1 MAKSCKGLAMELV
14 KCLSESDCVKVE
26 NKSYRECAGEKT
38 PSISTE
44 CVGLRETYFNCKRG
58 QIRQRFNTKR
68 NDIQCRRPRQVKPDW
83 VLAPSVSGSRKIYE
97 LEQAT
102 SPKGEHLGGVSAIC
116 ARGNRMN
123 KMLHIPKGN
132 YSYMSRNYFSPVV
145 HRIFLS
151 CQSSMKRNAEL
162 EQPLSTYTR
171 FCKKF
176 HSGGLKR
183 RIQGRCECFLS
194 SGTFSAT
201 WAQPRRMDKLGIYGT
216 QWQQIEY
223 LKATKTRTNYKAE
236 PYDIEGPNLDSM
248 EFSEVPDV
256 EKTSSWQEK
265 FPKRWVIV
273 LLCFSAFLLCN
284 MDRVNMSIAILPM
297 SAEYNWNP
305 ATVGLIQSSFFW
317 GYLLT
322 HSCDFVVQK
331 CNELQLVEFCRPA
344 ETYVGYPNLHMA
356 GLAPEGSQFDGN
368 SLLTGFDAMNLQE
381 NLLRGIYA
389 YGFEKPSAIQRK
401 GNVPSQGGLM

>member
-14 KCLSESDCVKVE
+14 KCLSESDCVK
-26 NKSYRECAGEKT
+26 ECAGEKT

-58 QIRQRFNTKR
+58 QEGEGYLKSSQSILLRGCAQLHMHVT
-68 NDIQCRRPRQVKPDW
+68 NDKTTLLIPKGMIYNVGGLDRSEFG
-83 VLAPSVSGSRKIYE
+83 LGLGVSGSKYVGLVSREPLLACRKHCVRVLMIRPMK
-97 LEQAT
+97 LL
-102 SPKGEHLGGVSAIC
+102 SDRLKLIIVAIC
-116 ARGNRMN
+116 IGLSR
-123 KMLHIPKGN
+123 LVC
-132 YSYMSRNYFSPVV
+132 YSEFEIRCLSQPTQDSAKSFTGVV
-145 HRIFLS
+145 LNEEFKEDANAFFL
-151 CQSSMKRNAEL
+151 
-162 EQPLSTYTR
+162 
-171 FCKKF
+171 
-176 HSGGLKR
+176 
-183 RIQGRCECFLS
+183 
-194 SGTFSAT
+194 
-201 WAQPRRMDKLGIYGT
+201 
-216 QWQQIEY
+216 QQIEY

-322 HSCDFVVQK
+322 QIAGD
-331 CNELQLVEFCRPA
+331 
-344 ETYVGYPNLHMA
+344 MA
-356 GLAPEGSQFDGN
+356 GLAPEGSQFDG
-368 SLLTGFDAMNLQE
+368 SQYDSKMNDLEPSQ
-381 NLLRGIYA
+381 GIYA
-389 YGFEKPSAIQRK
+389 YGFEKPSRYSK
-401 GNVPSQGGLM
+401 GNVPSRKGLDVIQQAQPNRKIATPPYDSIKMFYLG